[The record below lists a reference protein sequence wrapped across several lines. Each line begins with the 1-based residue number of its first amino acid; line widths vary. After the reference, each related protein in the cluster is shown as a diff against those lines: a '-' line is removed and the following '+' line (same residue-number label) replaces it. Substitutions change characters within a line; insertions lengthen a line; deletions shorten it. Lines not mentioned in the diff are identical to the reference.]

1 MEEKMIQQLAEKYLI
16 QIIIGAL
23 VILLVGGFLGFKA
36 ISKLKG
42 GINDVKNIIFSPDSD
57 YNSVKLPE

>member
-1 MEEKMIQQLAEKYLI
+1 MIQRLAEKYLI
-16 QIIIGAL
+16 QLILGIF
-23 VILLVGGFLGFKA
+23 VILLAGGFLGFKA

-42 GINDVKNIIFSPDSD
+42 GIEDVQNIIFSPDSD

>member
-1 MEEKMIQQLAEKYLI
+1 MIQKLAEKYLI
-16 QIIIGAL
+16 QL
-23 VILLVGGFLGFKA
+23 VLGIVVFLLVGGFLGFKA

-42 GINDVKNIIFSPDSD
+42 GIEDVQNIIFSPDSD